1 MSKNKKQPLPVNG
14 DIFVFSSCEHSLKN
28 KGDTA
33 MLLGL
38 VQTLRQSCNVSRKI
52 LLFQQSTDVFSGI
65 VDAEGVASPESTII
79 KVLNEPRRF
88 HNATWLRLLVIFA
101 GMGVLLRAVLFRLM
115 PQTSVKWFRQEKDKV
130 LQQWNKSSILI
141 FSGGG
146 YLNSLWWA
154 DGLYAKTFLALA
166 AKIKGAKVLMTSQG
180 FGPFTHVLDR
190 LVVKQLFSVTSYI
203 GVRDDEIS
211 RRLVLALYPKAAKRI
226 FHTGDDA
233 LRLPAE
239 YVTSVRMLLQ
249 NETIFP
255 ISENFVA
262 VNFRDSSSYQVGYK
276 SPPFEELAKL
286 LDQIIEKLNINI
298 VFVAISYHAADGD
311 SISADMIIQKMNNP
325 SRVTVIRKELHPS
338 EIKAV
343 IAQAL
348 FAIGTSYHFSLFAL
362 SQNVP
367 VIGIYHDDYYRG
379 KLLSLYTMYG
389 QQANCVSC
397 VNTEKFA
404 LYKLVDNI
412 YCNNSR
418 FREILSVAN
427 ARMSKRFEIERLPF
441 LTALKDDHGLRL
453 VQECI

>member
-1 MSKNKKQPLPVNG
+1 MSTNKKQPMSVNG

-38 VQTLRQSCNVSRKI
+38 VHTLRQSCNVSRTV

-65 VDAEGVASPESTII
+65 VDAESMLSPESAIT

-88 HNATWLRLLVIFA
+88 HSPTWLRLLVIFA
-101 GMGVLLRAVLFRLM
+101 GMGVLLRAALFRLM
-115 PQTSVKWFRQEKDKV
+115 PQSSAKWFRQEKDKV
-130 LQQWNKSSILI
+130 LQQWNKNSILI

-154 DGLYAKTFLALA
+154 DGLYAKAFYALA

-190 LVVKQLFSVTSYI
+190 MVVTRLFSVTSYI

-211 RRLVLALYPKAAKRI
+211 RHLVLTLHPKAAKRI
-226 FHTGDDA
+226 FHTGDDS
-233 LRLPAE
+233 LRLPADLE
-239 YVTSVRMLLQ
+239 TNVQMLLQ

-255 ISENFVA
+255 ITGNFVA
-262 VNFRDSSSYQVGYK
+262 VNFRDSSSYQIGYK
-276 SPPFEELAKL
+276 APPFEELAKL
-286 LDQIIEKLNINI
+286 LDKIIEKLNINI

-311 SISADMIIQKMNNP
+311 SISANMVIQKMNNP
-325 SRVTVIRKELHPS
+325 LRVTVIRKELHPS
-338 EIKAV
+338 ELKAV

-367 VIGIYHDDYYRG
+367 VIGIYQDDYYRG

-389 QQANCVSC
+389 QQANCVNC
-397 VNTEKFA
+397 VNIEKDA
-404 LYKLVDNI
+404 LYKLVYNI
-412 YCNNSR
+412 YCNNTQ

-427 ARMSKRFEIERLPF
+427 ATMLKRFEVARQSF
-441 LTALKDDHGLRL
+441 LTALEGDDNIRL
-453 VQECI
+453 ASE